1 MTTLRLVPKR
11 QGPGRFDL
19 IVFLWSS
26 IWWSGCSLAENL
38 PITPASR
45 LVFGNLAW
53 LGISLTPISACFLLW
68 ASSFGHRRP
77 VSAGWR
83 LAMLSFGLVVC
94 LAAFVNPWDTM
105 YAQIIPAPDNA
116 GPLRYIHGGLFFAI
130 IGLIYIAVLATMLV
144 TAWAQRGLSWRRRG
158 IHAAIILGISVPLVT
173 SVFYA
178 SGSLVVFGYDPTPF
192 TFLFTAPLLAWLLAF
207 NGLCDPLPI
216 ARQALLEV
224 LGDAVIILD
233 NEGRIVELNRA
244 ARHLSAM
251 PPEPVGALVSSLAHW
266 DRHIDRAIGLPRGSV
281 AVDLP
286 GDPPR
291 YVEITATELRESG
304 LLAGHLLLVRDVT
317 MRQETENRLHAALAA
332 QSLQLAMNL
341 RLQAELHG
349 EARIDP
355 LTGAHNR
362 RSLEEALPVI
372 LDEARDSKRPVSV
385 AMIDLDH
392 FKSINDEHGHV
403 FGDFVLKAFAEKLSA
418 MARKEDLL
426 FRMGGEEFLFV
437 LPDTGQQA
445 AVELLECW
453 LAGLKDG
460 LMVEGKQLFLGFSA
474 GINTI
479 PTPESDPD
487 LLVSHADRA
496 TYVAKRRGRNQ
507 VVRYQ
512 PGLEMP
518 NIIQPGR

>member
-1 MTTLRLVPKR
+1 MATLRLVPKR
-11 QGPGRFDL
+11 EGPGRFDL

-38 PITPASR
+38 PISPAAR

-53 LGISLTPISACFLLW
+53 LGIGMTPISACFLLW
-68 ASSFGHRRP
+68 ASSFGNRRR

-83 LAMLSFGLVVC
+83 LAMLFFGLAIC

-105 YAQIIPAPDNA
+105 YAQIIVAPDNA
-116 GPLRYIHGGLFFAI
+116 GPLRYIHGGLFFAT
-130 IGLIYIAVLATMLV
+130 IGLIYFAVLATMLV
-144 TAWAQRGLSWRRRG
+144 TAWAQRHLSWRRRG
-158 IHAAIILGISVPLVT
+158 IHAAIILGISVPLIT
-173 SVFYA
+173 SAFYA

-192 TFLFTAPLLAWLLAF
+192 TFLFTAPLLAWLVAF

-216 ARQALLEV
+216 ARRALLEV

-233 NEGRIVELNRA
+233 NEGRIVELNRV
-244 ARHLSAM
+244 ARRLGAM
-251 PPEPVGALVSSLAHW
+251 PSEPVGALFSSLAQWHP
-266 DRHIDRAIGLPRGSV
+266 HIERAIALPRGSV

-317 MRQETENRLHAALAA
+317 KRQETENRLHAALAA
-332 QSLQLAMNL
+332 QSLQLAKNL

-355 LTGAHNR
+355 LTGVHNR
-362 RSLEEALPVI
+362 RSLNEALPVI
-372 LDEARDSKRPVSV
+372 LDEAGRSNRPVSV

-403 FGDFVLKAFAEKLSA
+403 FGDFVLKAFAGNLSA
-418 MARKEDLL
+418 MARKDDLL
-426 FRMGGEEFLFV
+426 FRMGGEEFLCV
-437 LPDTGQQA
+437 LPDTTQEEA
-445 AVELLECW
+445 AELLERW
-453 LAGLKDG
+453 LASLEGGL
-460 LMVEGKQLFLGFSA
+460 LVEGKRLFLGFSA
-474 GINTI
+474 GVNTV
-479 PTPESDPD
+479 PTPESDPA
-487 LLVSHADRA
+487 LLVAHADRA

-507 VVRYQ
+507 VVPYQ

-518 NIIQPGR
+518 HGVDSAK